1 MELFKLPS
9 MKNLFKGA
17 KAANKPKTKTEVKEG
32 DKYTPAT
39 FSAYFDATNLRSS
52 GDTETV
58 LKNMQKYDPDSSNA
72 IWAVLRFADTEI
84 DISFVND
91 KGEFDAD
98 KTQQFKATLDS
109 TWLGTVGAPDPR
121 ELSVSIMQQLFM
133 FGGLGL
139 EVILDEFKLP
149 TRYITVAAKEIK
161 WRKKNGIFIP
171 FQEAAGT
178 EIKLDIPTFFYA
190 NTDLHPDQAASES
203 PLLSAIQAVTFK
215 QTVIA
220 DIQRVIRRAGYPRH
234 KVTILEDVLIK
245 NAPGDIRNDPEKLEK
260 WIIKQK
266 KDVSEGLAALN
277 PEEAIVIF
285 DSIEVDYLSTQGSM
299 TVDFR
304 PIVEVLDSQLTS
316 SLKVLP
322 SILGKASGGS
332 QNIASVETMVFINTP
347 TFLQQRADKLMSQA
361 YTLSARLMGL
371 KGTIRVKHRPINLRP
386 ELELEPQRLAKQNR
400 ILQLQSFGHITDS
413 EAAMELGITHLPEND
428 LSGTLFLDGGPS
440 TDTENISPNADPL
453 GRSVTGG
460 DGAGDTRGN
469 QSSS

>member
-17 KAANKPKTKTEVKEG
+17 KAANKPKAQTGVKEG

-39 FSAYFDATNLRSS
+39 YSAYYDASTIRSS
-52 GDTETV
+52 GDTETI
-58 LKNMQKYDPDSSNA
+58 LKNLQKYDADSSNA
-72 IWAVLRFADTEI
+72 IWSVLRFADTEL
-84 DISFVND
+84 DIYFVDD
-91 KGEFDAD
+91 KGVFDAD
-98 KTQQFKATLDS
+98 KTQQFIATLDS
-109 TWLGTVGAPDPR
+109 TWLGTVGAPNPR
-121 ELSVSIMQQLFM
+121 ELSVNIMQQLFM
-133 FGGLGL
+133 FGGLGM

-149 TRYITVAAKEIK
+149 TRFVTIAAKEIK
-161 WRKKNGIFIP
+161 WRKKNGVFLP
-171 FQEAAGT
+171 FQEAQGK

-190 NTDLHPDQAASES
+190 NTDLHPDQAISDS

-215 QTVIA
+215 QTVIN

-234 KVTILEDVLIK
+234 RVKILEDILIK
-245 NAPGDIRNDPEKLEK
+245 NAPGDIRHDPEKLEK
-260 WIIKQK
+260 WVIKQK
-266 KDVSEGLAALN
+266 KDISDGLSKLN
-277 PEEAIVIF
+277 PEDAIVVF
-285 DSIEVDYLSTQGSM
+285 DSVEIDYLSTQGSM

-322 SILGKASGGS
+322 SILGKGSGS

-347 TFLQQRADKLMSQA
+347 TFLQNRADKMLSQA

-386 ELELEPQRLAKQNR
+386 ELELEPQKLAKQNR

-413 EAAMELGITHLPEND
+413 EAAIELGINHLPEND
-428 LSGTLFLDGGPS
+428 LSGTLFLDSGPS
-440 TDTENISPNADPL
+440 TDTANISPNADPL
-453 GRSVTGG
+453 GRSISGG

-469 QSSS
+469 SSSS

>member
-1 MELFKLPS
+1 MKFLKLPTL
-9 MKNLFKGA
+9 KNLFKGA
-17 KAANKPKTKTEVKEG
+17 KASNKPKTQTEVKEG
-32 DKYTPAT
+32 DKYSPAT
-39 FSAYFDATNLRSS
+39 FSAYFDPTTIRSS
-52 GDTETV
+52 GDTQTV
-58 LKNMQKYDPDSSNA
+58 LKNLQKYDADSSNA
-72 IWAVLRFADTEI
+72 IWSVLRFADTEI
-84 DISFVND
+84 DIYFVNE
-91 KGEFDAD
+91 KGEYDAD
-98 KTQQFKATLDS
+98 KTKQFIAVLDA
-109 TWLGTVGAPDPR
+109 TWLSTVGAPDPR
-121 ELSVSIMQQLFM
+121 ELSVQIMMQLFM

-149 TRYITVAAKEIK
+149 TRYIPVAAKEIK
-161 WRKKNGIFIP
+161 WRKKNGVFIP

-178 EIKLDIPTFFYA
+178 EINLDIPTFFYG
-190 NTDLHPDQAASES
+190 NLDLHPDQAQSES
-203 PLLSAIQAVTFK
+203 PLLAAIQAVTFK
-215 QTVIA
+215 QTVIT

-245 NAPGDIRNDPEKLEK
+245 NAPADIRMDPEKLEK
-260 WIIKQK
+260 WVVKQK
-266 KDVSEGLAALN
+266 NDISTGLAQLN
-277 PEEAIVIF
+277 PEDAIVIF

-304 PIVEVLDSQLTS
+304 PIVDVLDSQLTS

-322 SILGKASGGS
+322 SILGKASSGS

-371 KGTIRVKHRPINLRP
+371 KGSIKVRHRSINLRP
-386 ELELEPQRLAKQNR
+386 DLELEPQRLAKQNR

-413 EAAMELGITHLPEND
+413 EAAQELGIDHLPEND
-428 LSGTLFLDGGPS
+428 LSGTLFLDGGPEV
-440 TDTENISPNADPL
+440 DTENISPNEDPL

-469 QSSS
+469 ESSS